1 MAIVIAAFVTVVLIV
16 FRRYLRVE
24 DVVARG

>member
-1 MAIVIAAFVTVVLIV
+1 VIAVFVTVVLV
-16 FRRYLRVE
+16 TFRRYLRVE